1 MQVFSR
7 PLRLLNFAQLFRQ
20 GTLDSQWQQRMFAAA
35 SSQMEAIKSLRESTS
50 APILDVKKAL
60 VEASWNVGVP

>member
-1 MQVFSR
+1 MQVLSR
-7 PLRLLNFAQLFRQ
+7 PLRLLNHAQLFRQ
-20 GTLDSQWQQRMFAAA
+20 CTLDSQWQLRAFAAA

-60 VEASWNVGVP
+60 IEASWNVGVP